1 MAQRE
6 HCNVAHFCSQILVET
21 GHIGR
26 QASAS
31 VMVTDG
37 ETVSRHNLVSL
48 AYYIRVLR
56 NFTIMLKCIQLS
68 GKILGIPHRSTTS
81 QCF

>member
-1 MAQRE
+1 ME
-6 HCNVAHFCSQILVET
+6 CIGVPQILVET

-37 ETVSRHNLVSL
+37 ETVSCQNLVFTASKYMALLLFSL
-48 AYYIRVLR
+48 TV
-56 NFTIMLKCIQLS
+56 TIIHEWHS
-68 GKILGIPHRSTTS
+68 GG
-81 QCF
+81 

>member
-1 MAQRE
+1 MAQPHSMNITLIE
-6 HCNVAHFCSQILVET
+6 CIVVLKILVET

-37 ETVSRHNLVSL
+37 ETVSCQNLVFAASK
-48 AYYIRVLR
+48 Y
-56 NFTIMLKCIQLS
+56 LS
-68 GKILGIPHRSTTS
+68 
-81 QCF
+81 